1 MTVYHAEPDIVET
14 GKGTNIFNGVDGRYK
29 TTLNEKFVDDTK
41 QFNLQSIGVFAG
53 VSFRIPI
60 STTKKVV
67 EKKEEKC
74 DDCDKFGLTVIAKD
88 KFTGEVLANTD
99 VVLKNSKNEIV
110 GNGTTDSFGAVTFKD
125 VAKDNYAI
133 EGVLNDVAL
142 ESTSVSSD
150 EFKSNKNIQKEIVYA
165 DRNFIIK
172 GKAFQCN
179 TNTPISDV
187 SVILENKNIAF
198 KKITNTNEKGEFV
211 LQLPEK
217 GTFALFGKKKNFFS
231 QVEEVNANNYSRDK
245 NLFVKLE
252 ICSDK
257 VDCGKAIVLE
267 DINFD
272 LDKDFIRNDAKPELN
287 KLVQFLMDN
296 PELSIELSSH
306 TDSQGSDTYNEAL
319 SQRKANNSKTY
330 LVNNGIASYRI
341 IAKGYG
347 EYKLKNTKC
356 ANGVSCTDAEHEINR
371 RTEFKVICPD

>member
-1 MTVYHAEPDIVET
+1 M
-14 GKGTNIFNGVDGRYK
+14 
-29 TTLNEKFVDDTK
+29 
-41 QFNLQSIGVFAG
+41 
-53 VSFRIPI
+53 
-60 STTKKVV
+60 
-67 EKKEEKC
+67 
-74 DDCDKFGLTVIAKD
+74 
-88 KFTGEVLANTD
+88 
-99 VVLKNSKNEIV
+99 
-110 GNGTTDSFGAVTFKD
+110 
-125 VAKDNYAI
+125 
-133 EGVLNDVAL
+133 
-142 ESTSVSSD
+142 
-150 EFKSNKNIQKEIVYA
+150 
-165 DRNFIIK
+165 
-172 GKAFQCN
+172 
-179 TNTPISDV
+179 
-187 SVILENKNIAF
+187 
-198 KKITNTNEKGEFV
+198 
-211 LQLPEK
+211 
-217 GTFALFGKKKNFFS
+217 FGKKKNFFS

>member
-179 TNTPISDV
+179 TNT
-187 SVILENKNIAF
+187 
-198 KKITNTNEKGEFV
+198 
-211 LQLPEK
+211 QL
-217 GTFALFGKKKNFFS
+217 
-231 QVEEVNANNYSRDK
+231 V
-245 NLFVKLE
+245 
-252 ICSDK
+252 
-257 VDCGKAIVLE
+257 
-267 DINFD
+267 
-272 LDKDFIRNDAKPELN
+272 
-287 KLVQFLMDN
+287 M
-296 PELSIELSSH
+296 
-306 TDSQGSDTYNEAL
+306 
-319 SQRKANNSKTY
+319 
-330 LVNNGIASYRI
+330 
-341 IAKGYG
+341 
-347 EYKLKNTKC
+347 
-356 ANGVSCTDAEHEINR
+356 
-371 RTEFKVICPD
+371 